1 MEERRT
7 AYLLRLRR
15 CVSRPHVECIPA
27 HAPPG
32 AYPALKFPT
41 LVSRQTQTTI
51 QVGQLFFRTSSA
63 ARSTPRFLREN
74 SLLPPLSFAACVHTL
89 RDLAASSEAS
99 DEPTWLELHFADEEA
114 DPYIV
119 ALAARLNAY
128 VVGKD
133 SDFVVLNADGYQ
145 GYIPLDEMVW
155 VAESAF
161 SETGSLFSTT
171 TEEEEDVD
179 EDGFKVVRKS
189 KSRRREQESA
199 LIGRGIIPPP
209 TTGDTTLSLVCNI
222 YTPAALAKKL
232 QIPVSLLPLLGALV
246 GNDFTRASENAV
258 PTAALRGR
266 NLQYMFFERQLT
278 LSQRI
283 TRVADTLR
291 ELLGPEQ
298 KRKRRKQIGSV
309 MELIDAVVH
318 ALLLRA
324 PDTMAS
330 GEMEAIVERIVEA
343 TLQYAIPRSD
353 DSGASPGV
361 CALHGE
367 GACRLVEFFSRT
379 ELGASSRGERDD
391 DDEEPYPE
399 GSSVHAQVRN
409 MYVAAYRRGELSPR
423 ALDVLSTGTAW
434 ARLALED
441 PDKESVSRSV
451 TRPIRLW
458 CYAILDAGVGL
469 PTPPQEEQGEVEVD
483 SGDELID
490 VVEEDSDEDY
500 LSPLRTALERLDH
513 PAIPGD
519 ASHVPPAAPVPPPQ
533 PKVVTE
539 YLRRSTRVASEEVTV
554 PFLGTLL
561 EEFAIDNSGSPH
573 ASMPIQLWPEELR
586 LTFLLRALDSDTPG
600 IRAMHGPQLSAV
612 LALRWV
618 VMRMHAR
625 AEESPNQREKQLERW
640 TREEVQAFLS
650 AFSWPASSRAASPSE
665 ADAADAGEPI
675 PIEERNIQLVTQ
687 VSLACDAIEQFAQ
700 LLFLGRIVP
709 NPMVYFSG
717 VRLHRALTAP
727 QGSGSSV
734 TGEVDDLLAACLD
747 GLDGALMTKPAKAK
761 KKRKDRVAAEA
772 VSTTPQQNRQRRGP
786 AAAGNMYDVLA
797 AMSA

>member
-1 MEERRT
+1 M
-7 AYLLRLRR
+7 
-15 CVSRPHVECIPA
+15 
-27 HAPPG
+27 
-32 AYPALKFPT
+32 
-41 LVSRQTQTTI
+41 
-51 QVGQLFFRTSSA
+51 
-63 ARSTPRFLREN
+63 
-74 SLLPPLSFAACVHTL
+74 
-89 RDLAASSEAS
+89 
-99 DEPTWLELHFADEEA
+99 
-114 DPYIV
+114 
-119 ALAARLNAY
+119 
-128 VVGKD
+128 
-133 SDFVVLNADGYQ
+133 LNADGYQ

-155 VAESAF
+155 LAESAF

-171 TEEEEDVD
+171 TEGENDVD
-179 EDGFKVVRKS
+179 EDGFQTVRKS

-199 LIGRGIIPPP
+199 LMGRGIIPPT
-209 TTGDTTLSLVCNI
+209 TTGDTTLSLVCNV
-222 YTPAALAKKL
+222 YTPAALADKL

-246 GNDFTRASENAV
+246 GNDFTSASGDVV
-258 PTAALRGR
+258 PAAALRSR

-283 TRVADTLR
+283 IRVADTLR

-298 KRKRRKQIGSV
+298 KHKRRKQIGSV
-309 MELIDAVVH
+309 IELIDAAVH
-318 ALLLRA
+318 TLLLCA

-343 TLQYAIPRSD
+343 TLQYAISRSD
-353 DSGASPGV
+353 DSGMSSDM

-367 GACRLVEFFSRT
+367 GACRLIDFFSRR
-379 ELGASSRGERDD
+379 ELELAARDD
-391 DDEEPYPE
+391 DDGESYPVK
-399 GSSVHAQVRN
+399 SNVHTQVRKL
-409 MYVAAYRRGELSPR
+409 YVAAYRRGELSPR
-423 ALDVLSTGTAW
+423 ALDVLSTGTGW

-469 PTPPQEEQGEVEVD
+469 PTPPQEEKEEEEVD
-483 SGDELID
+483 SEDELVD

-513 PAIPGD
+513 PGD
-519 ASHVPPAAPVPPPQ
+519 APHIPPAPPVPPPR

-539 YLRRSTRVASEEVTV
+539 YVRRSTRMAPEEVTV

-561 EEFAIDNSGSPH
+561 EELAIDDPGSQH
-573 ASMPIQLWPEELR
+573 ASLPIQLWSEELR
-586 LTFLLRALDSDTPG
+586 LTFLLRALDSDTPD
-600 IRAMHGPQLSAV
+600 IRTLHGPQLTIV

-618 VMRMHAR
+618 VTRMHAR

-650 AFSWPASSRAASPSE
+650 AFSWPASSRKASFSE
-665 ADAADAGEPI
+665 ADTVDVDEPI

-687 VSLACDAIEQFAQ
+687 ISLACDAIEQFAQ
-700 LLFLGRIVP
+700 LLFLVRIVP
-709 NPMVYFSG
+709 NPMVDFSG
-717 VRLHRALTAP
+717 VRLHRALTTP
-727 QGSGSSV
+727 QGAGA
-734 TGEVDDLLAACLD
+734 TEEAGDLLAACLD
-747 GLDGALMTKPAKAK
+747 GLGGALMTKSTKAK

-772 VSTTPQQNRQRRGP
+772 VSSTTQQTPKKRGSG
-786 AAAGNMYDVLA
+786 AASNMYDVLA

>member
-1 MEERRT
+1 MHVCFVFDGEPNASTSITSTHVLSRT
-7 AYLLRLRR
+7 
-15 CVSRPHVECIPA
+15 
-27 HAPPG
+27 G

-41 LVSRQTQTTI
+41 LVSRATQTTI

-74 SLLPPLSFAACVHTL
+74 SLLPPLSFAACVQTL
-89 RDLAASSEAS
+89 RDLVAESEG
-99 DEPTWLELHFADEEA
+99 PPWLELHFADEEG
-114 DPYIV
+114 DPYAV

-133 SDFVVLNADGYQ
+133 SDFVILNADGYQ

-161 SETGSLFSTT
+161 SETASTT
-171 TEEEEDVD
+171 TEVEDDVD
-179 EDGFKVVRKS
+179 ANGFKTVRKP
-189 KSRRREQESA
+189 KSRKREQESA
-199 LIGRGIIPPP
+199 LVGRGIIPPP
-209 TTGDTTLSLVCNI
+209 ATGDATLSLVCNV
-222 YTPAALAKKL
+222 YTPIALATKL

-246 GNDFTRASENAV
+246 GNDFTGVSSDAV
-258 PTAALRGR
+258 PAAALRNR

-298 KRKRRKQIGSV
+298 KRKRRKPIESV
-309 MELIDAVVH
+309 MELIDAAVH

-343 TLQYAIPRSD
+343 TLQYAIPLSD
-353 DSGASPGV
+353 ASPET

-367 GACRLVEFFSRT
+367 GACRLLHLFSRLFT
-379 ELGASSRGERDD
+379 GNEA
-391 DDEEPYPE
+391 EPNA
-399 GSSVHAQVRN
+399 HTRVRN

-423 ALDVLSTGTAW
+423 ALDVLNTGTSW
-434 ARLALED
+434 VRLALED

-469 PTPPQEEQGEVEVD
+469 PVSEEGD
-483 SGDELID
+483 SDDELID
-490 VVEEDSDEDY
+490 VIEEDSDEDY

-513 PAIPGD
+513 SVIPGD
-519 ASHVPPAAPVPPPQ
+519 APISPPRI
-533 PKVVTE
+533 PKIVTE
-539 YLRRSTRVASEEVTV
+539 YLRRSTRLASEEVTV

-561 EEFAIDNSGSPH
+561 EEVAMDAPGGQL
-573 ASMPIQLWPEELR
+573 PIQLWPEELR
-586 LTFLLRALDSDTPG
+586 LTFLLRALGSDTPQ
-600 IRAMHGPQLSAV
+600 IRRFCGASLTAV
-612 LALRWV
+612 LVLRWIITH
-618 VMRMHAR
+618 MHAR
-625 AEESPNQREKQLERW
+625 AEESPTQREKQLQRW
-640 TREEVQAFLS
+640 TREEVQGFLS
-650 AFSWPASSRAASPSE
+650 TLSSSREASLPE
-665 ADAADAGEPI
+665 TDDAI
-675 PIEERNIQLVTQ
+675 PVEERNIQLVTQ
-687 VSLACDAIEQFAQ
+687 VGLTSDAIEQFAQ

-709 NPMVYFSG
+709 NPMLHFSG
-717 VRLHRALTAP
+717 VRLHRSLTSPGGAD
-727 QGSGSSV
+727 V
-734 TGEVDDLLAACLD
+734 AEDLLEACLD
-747 GLDGALMTKPAKAK
+747 GLPDGALMTKHTKAK
-761 KKRKDRVAAEA
+761 KKRKDRAAAE
-772 VSTTPQQNRQRRGP
+772 VVPSTAPQQKRRGIP
-786 AAAGNMYDVLA
+786 AASNMYDVLA